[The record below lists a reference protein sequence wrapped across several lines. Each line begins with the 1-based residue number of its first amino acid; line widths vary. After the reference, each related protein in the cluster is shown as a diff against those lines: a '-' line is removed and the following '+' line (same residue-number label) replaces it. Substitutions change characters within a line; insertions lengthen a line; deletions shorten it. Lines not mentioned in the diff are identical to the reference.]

1 MKNEEWRIEAKRKQ
15 LLIDP
20 QVLHSQ
26 FSILN
31 SSLAMYL
38 SLVVPVYNE
47 VENLTPLYER
57 VREVLDP
64 TGWTYELILVDD
76 GSTDGSDRM
85 LADLHAKDSRV
96 KVLRFRRNFGQ
107 TAALAAGFDYAH
119 GDIVVSLDGDMQND
133 PVDIPRLVAK
143 LNEGYDLVNGWRLD
157 RQDPFLNRRLPSQI
171 ANWIIGLTMQVKI
184 HDYGCTLKVFRRD
197 VVKNLKLYGEMHRF
211 IPALVGDVGARITEM
226 PVTHHPRKRGTSKY
240 GLTRTLWVILDLLT
254 VKFLSRYATRPSHL
268 FGLVGLLSFLLGSA
282 ITAVLGVQRLF
293 FGMRL
298 SERPL
303 LWLGILLVVVGV
315 QFVTTGLLAEML
327 ARTYHESQEKSVY
340 LIKEV
345 LE

>member
-1 MKNEEWRIEAKRKQ
+1 
-15 LLIDP
+15 
-20 QVLHSQ
+20 
-26 FSILN
+26 
-31 SSLAMYL
+31 MYL

-85 LADLHAKDSRV
+85 LADLHAKDTRV

-119 GDIVVSLDGDMQND
+119 GDIVVSLDGDLQND
-133 PVDIPRLVAK
+133 PVDIPKLVAK

-171 ANWIIGLTMQVKI
+171 ANWIIGLTTQVKI
-184 HDYGCTLKVFRRD
+184 HDYGCTLKAFRRD
-197 VVKNLKLYGEMHRF
+197 IVKNLKLYGEMHRF

-226 PVTHHPRKRGTSKY
+226 PVTHHPRKHGTSKY

-268 FGLVGLLSFLLGSA
+268 FGFVGLVAFFLGSA
-282 ITAVLGVQRLF
+282 ITTVLGVQRLF

>member
-1 MKNEEWRIEAKRKQ
+1 
-15 LLIDP
+15 
-20 QVLHSQ
+20 
-26 FSILN
+26 
-31 SSLAMYL
+31 MYL

-76 GSTDGSDRM
+76 GSTDGSNRM
-85 LADLHAKDSRV
+85 LLDLHAKDPRI

-119 GDIVVSLDGDMQND
+119 GEIVVSLDADLQND
-133 PVDIPRLVAK
+133 PVDIPPLVAK
-143 LNEGYDLVNGWRLD
+143 LNEGYDLVNGWRAD
-157 RQDPFLNRRLPSQI
+157 RQDPFLHRRLPSQI
-171 ANWIIGLTMQVKI
+171 ANWIIGLTTQVKI

-197 VVKNLKLYGEMHRF
+197 IVKNLKLYGEMHRF
-211 IPALVGDVGARITEM
+211 IPALVGDLGARITEM

-268 FGLVGLLSFLLGSA
+268 FGFVGLLAFLLGSA
-282 ITAVLGVQRLF
+282 ITVVLGIQRLF
-293 FGMRL
+293 FGIRL

>member
-1 MKNEEWRIEAKRKQ
+1 
-15 LLIDP
+15 
-20 QVLHSQ
+20 
-26 FSILN
+26 
-31 SSLAMYL
+31 MYL

-76 GSTDGSDRM
+76 GSTDGSDRV
-85 LADLHAKDSRV
+85 LADLHAKDTRV

-133 PVDIPRLVAK
+133 PVDIPKLVAK

-171 ANWIIGLTMQVKI
+171 ANWVIGLTTQVKI
-184 HDYGCTLKVFRRD
+184 HDYGCTLKVFRRE

-226 PVTHHPRKRGTSKY
+226 PVTHHPRKHGTSKY

-268 FGLVGLLSFLLGSA
+268 FGFVGLVAFLLGGA

>member
-1 MKNEEWRIEAKRKQ
+1 
-15 LLIDP
+15 
-20 QVLHSQ
+20 
-26 FSILN
+26 
-31 SSLAMYL
+31 MYL

-85 LADLHAKDSRV
+85 LADLHARDPRV

-133 PVDIPRLVAK
+133 PVDIPKLVAK
-143 LNEGYDLVNGWRLD
+143 LNEGYDLVNGWRLN

-171 ANWIIGLTMQVKI
+171 ANWIIGLTTQVKI
-184 HDYGCTLKVFRRD
+184 HDYGCTLKVFRRE

-226 PVTHHPRKRGTSKY
+226 PVTHHPRKHGTSKY

-268 FGLVGLLSFLLGSA
+268 FGFVGLVAFLLGSA
-282 ITAVLGVQRLF
+282 ITAVLGIQRLF

>member
-1 MKNEEWRIEAKRKQ
+1 
-15 LLIDP
+15 
-20 QVLHSQ
+20 
-26 FSILN
+26 
-31 SSLAMYL
+31 MYL

-47 VENLTPLYER
+47 VENLTPLYEC
-57 VREVLDP
+57 VHEVLDP

-85 LADLHAKDSRV
+85 LTDLHAKDQRV

-119 GDIVVSLDGDMQND
+119 GEIVVSLDGDMQND
-133 PVDIPRLVAK
+133 PVDIPKLVAK
-143 LNEGYDLVNGWRLD
+143 LNEGYDLVNGWRVN
-157 RQDPFLNRRLPSQI
+157 RQDPFLQRRLPSQI
-171 ANWIIGLTMQVKI
+171 ANWIIGLTTQVKI

-211 IPALVGDVGARITEM
+211 IPALVGDLGARITEM
-226 PVTHHPRKRGTSKY
+226 PVTHHPRKRGASKY
-240 GLTRTLWVILDLLT
+240 GLMRTLWVILDLLT

-268 FGLVGLLSFLLGSA
+268 FGLVGLLSFLLGSS
-282 ITAVLGVQRLF
+282 ITVVLGIERLF

>member
-1 MKNEEWRIEAKRKQ
+1 
-15 LLIDP
+15 
-20 QVLHSQ
+20 
-26 FSILN
+26 
-31 SSLAMYL
+31 MYL

-47 VENLTPLYER
+47 VENLAPLYER
-57 VREVLDP
+57 IREVLDP

-76 GSTDGSDRM
+76 GSTDGSARM
-85 LADLHAKDSRV
+85 LTDLHAKDQRV

-107 TAALAAGFDYAH
+107 TAALAAGFDYAR
-119 GDIVVSLDGDMQND
+119 GEIVVSLDGDMQND
-133 PVDIPRLVAK
+133 PVDIPKLVAK
-143 LNEGYDLVNGWRLD
+143 LNEGYDLVNGWRVD
-157 RQDPFLNRRLPSQI
+157 RQDPFLHRRLPSQI
-171 ANWIIGLTMQVKI
+171 ANWMIGLTTQVKI

-226 PVTHHPRKRGTSKY
+226 PVTHHPRTRGTSKY

-268 FGLVGLLSFLLGSA
+268 FGFVGLFAFLLGST
-282 ITAVLGVQRLF
+282 ITMVLGIQRLF
-293 FGMRL
+293 FGIRL
-298 SERPL
+298 SDRPL

>member
-1 MKNEEWRIEAKRKQ
+1 
-15 LLIDP
+15 
-20 QVLHSQ
+20 
-26 FSILN
+26 
-31 SSLAMYL
+31 MYL
-38 SLVVPVYNE
+38 SVVVPVYNE

-57 VREVLDP
+57 IREVLDP

-76 GSTDGSDRM
+76 GSTDGSDRI
-85 LADLHAKDSRV
+85 LADLHAQDQRV

-107 TAALAAGFDYAH
+107 TAALAAGFDYTH
-119 GDIVVSLDGDMQND
+119 GEIVVSLDGDMQND
-133 PVDIPRLVAK
+133 PVDIPKLVAK
-143 LNEGYDLVNGWRLD
+143 LDEGYDLVNGWRMD
-157 RQDPFLNRRLPSQI
+157 RQDPLLHRRLPSQI
-171 ANWIIGLTMQVKI
+171 ANWIIGLTTQVKI

-268 FGLVGLLSFLLGSA
+268 FGFVGLFAFLLGSA
-282 ITAVLGVQRLF
+282 ITTVLGIQRLF
-293 FGMRL
+293 FGIRL
-298 SERPL
+298 SDRPL

>member
-1 MKNEEWRIEAKRKQ
+1 
-15 LLIDP
+15 
-20 QVLHSQ
+20 
-26 FSILN
+26 
-31 SSLAMYL
+31 MYL

>member
-1 MKNEEWRIEAKRKQ
+1 
-15 LLIDP
+15 
-20 QVLHSQ
+20 
-26 FSILN
+26 
-31 SSLAMYL
+31 MYL

-64 TGWTYELILVDD
+64 IGWTYELILVDD

-85 LADLHAKDSRV
+85 LADLHAKDTRV

-119 GDIVVSLDGDMQND
+119 GDIVVSLDGDLQND
-133 PVDIPRLVAK
+133 PVDIPKLVAK

-171 ANWIIGLTMQVKI
+171 ANWIIGLTTQVKI
-184 HDYGCTLKVFRRD
+184 HDYGCTLKAFRRD
-197 VVKNLKLYGEMHRF
+197 IVKNLKLYGEMHRF

-226 PVTHHPRKRGTSKY
+226 PVTHHPRKHGTSKY

-268 FGLVGLLSFLLGSA
+268 FGFVGLVAFFLGSA
-282 ITAVLGVQRLF
+282 ITTVLGVQRLF

>member
-1 MKNEEWRIEAKRKQ
+1 
-15 LLIDP
+15 
-20 QVLHSQ
+20 
-26 FSILN
+26 
-31 SSLAMYL
+31 MYL
-38 SLVVPVYNE
+38 SVVVPVYNE
-47 VENLTPLYER
+47 VENLTPLYEC
-57 VREVLDP
+57 VRKVLDP
-64 TGWTYELILVDD
+64 TGWTYELILIDD

-85 LADLHAKDSRV
+85 LIDLHAKDQRV

-119 GDIVVSLDGDMQND
+119 GEIVVSLDGDLQND
-133 PVDIPRLVAK
+133 PVDIPKLVAK
-143 LNEGYDLVNGWRLD
+143 LNEGYDLVNGWRVD
-157 RQDPFLNRRLPSQI
+157 RQDPFLQRRLPSQI
-171 ANWIIGLTMQVKI
+171 ANWLIGLTTQVKI

-211 IPALVGDVGARITEM
+211 IPALVGDLGARITEM
-226 PVTHHPRKRGTSKY
+226 PVTHHPRKRGISKY
-240 GLTRTLWVILDLLT
+240 GLMRTLWVILDLLT

-268 FGLVGLLSFLLGSA
+268 FGFVGLLSFLFGSA
-282 ITAVLGVQRLF
+282 ITVVLGIERLF

-298 SERPL
+298 SDRPL

-315 QFVTTGLLAEML
+315 QFLTTGLLAEML